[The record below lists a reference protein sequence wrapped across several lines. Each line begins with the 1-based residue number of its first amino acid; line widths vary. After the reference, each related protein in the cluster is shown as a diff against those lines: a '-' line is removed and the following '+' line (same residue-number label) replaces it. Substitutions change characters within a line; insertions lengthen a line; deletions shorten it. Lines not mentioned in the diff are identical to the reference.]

1 LCCVEHDVGSHN
13 LFERHL
19 VDHVLRERV
28 QKFAFVLNFFEFFFF
43 FFFFFKKTQSFR
55 KKQIVRPSLMEGN
68 VEMQLQIG
76 EWKSVLLSLSRSGI
90 TLSDDDSSTYTSF
103 TAETR
108 VSIPMR
114 NLKSD
119 PKFKGCAFQIET
131 GSEIKTFMAPSL
143 QDKNAWARKLNV
155 VLGELR
161 QSGDFDAA
169 SDAENVANMTPVLA
183 EKQMPMAH
191 SVDRQMK
198 QKLAVQ
204 QLAQSLQP
212 KRTAARTPDVVAIDR
227 SSEISALQ
235 DAIAEREASLQAKER
250 ELSEATQKLQREMQ
264 YREQI
269 TAGVEKWRQG
279 RNSKKRKKREKYLLN
294 ISVLKT

>member
-1 LCCVEHDVGSHN
+1 
-13 LFERHL
+13 
-19 VDHVLRERV
+19 
-28 QKFAFVLNFFEFFFF
+28 
-43 FFFFFKKTQSFR
+43 
-55 KKQIVRPSLMEGN
+55 M
-68 VEMQLQIG
+68 EMQLQIG
-76 EWKSVLLSLSRSGI
+76 EWKSVQLSLSRAGMTI
-90 TLSDDDSSTYTSF
+90 SDDDSSSYVSF
-103 TAETR
+103 KAETR

-131 GSEIKTFMAPSL
+131 GSEIKTFMASSL

-155 VLGELR
+155 VLGDLR
-161 QSGDFDAA
+161 QSGDFDE
-169 SDAENVANMTPVLA
+169 AENENAGPVTPVLN
-183 EKQMPMAH
+183 EKAAVPMAH

-212 KRTAARTPDVVAIDR
+212 KRTAARTPAEAMVPNIDR

-235 DAIAEREASLQAKER
+235 EAIAEREASLQAKER

-279 RNSKKRKKREKYLLN
+279 SFLSLFFLFLFTILFPFRYDSSKGPEACGHERAFGPRSKARSSFGAGKSEELRDNRGAGAQNCSHGAVGRRAEAR
-294 ISVLKT
+294 S